1 MLSLFPQA
9 LGLAEISFC
18 PTRMLLSPESFHPI
32 LTFLCRTVQEVSRS
46 ASGVVQVP
54 LSFHGFAGAERY
66 LNDTWGLTHA
76 YLSIGRALERKMV
89 DGRWRSSRSSE
100 RVLERKTAVLGK
112 LVVCVKVYR
121 IVLVGDFLVK
131 QE

>member
-32 LTFLCRTVQEVSRS
+32 MTSLCRTVQEMWRS
-46 ASGVVQVP
+46 SSGFVQVP
-54 LSFHGFAGAERY
+54 LRSPDFRE
-66 LNDTWGLTHA
+66 LNKTWGLTYA

-89 DGRWRSSRSSE
+89 DGRCWSNRSSE
-100 RVLERKTAVLGK
+100 IALEGKTAVLGE
-112 LVVCVKVYR
+112 LVVCVKV
-121 IVLVGDFLVK
+121 
-131 QE
+131 